1 MFADEL
7 GAGVLVANGTALNEP
22 GLAPVDVGPCNGSK
36 RLHRQTLCHL
46 TPAANLRSVG
56 TLWPVRTRRIG
67 KVPIRPSPR
76 AAGWLQASCQHYLGA
91 RGAPPPASAAGT
103 PPPRPAS
110 ARFAHADD

>member
-67 KVPIRPSPR
+67 KVPIRPSGGMATGGPS
-76 AAGWLQASCQHYLGA
+76 AFIG
-91 RGAPPPASAAGT
+91 RGRGPPPPA
-103 PPPRPAS
+103 AS
-110 ARFAHADD
+110 ASLGAAVQQPFAAWI